1 MNKQYVNIGTP
12 EDHLIE
18 ECAELIKSIMKAR
31 RFGYFN
37 HPPQIHVNRFNNLE
51 LIRQE
56 MDDVVEAMAKYEKSL
71 MMLSYEFHK
80 EKIKLDKQSEKE

>member
-1 MNKQYVNIGTP
+1 MNEKYVNIGTP
-12 EDHLIE
+12 EDQLIE
-18 ECAELIKSIMKAR
+18 ECAELIQAIMKAR

-37 HPPQIHVNRFNNLE
+37 HPPQIHINRFNNLE

-56 MDDVVEAMAKYEKSL
+56 MDDVIQRLTNYEKML

-80 EKIKLDKQSEKE
+80 EKILLDKQKET